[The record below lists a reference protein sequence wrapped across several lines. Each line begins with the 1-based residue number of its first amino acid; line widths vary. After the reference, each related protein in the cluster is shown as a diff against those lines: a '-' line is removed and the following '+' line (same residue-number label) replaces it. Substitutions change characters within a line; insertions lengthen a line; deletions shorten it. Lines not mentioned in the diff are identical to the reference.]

1 VSTAARSVLRYLEG
15 RRSEMVSL
23 VEALASVES
32 PSTVPESQVA
42 AFDVLE
48 SAFRERDLV
57 TLRVPG
63 RASGG
68 MLYARPRGRRRGQP
82 VQLLI
87 GHIDTVWPIGTLP
100 EMPLER
106 GEDMLRGP
114 GVYDMKAGLA
124 MMVFALE
131 ALAEEGLEPAV
142 LPLVFVNSDEE
153 VGSRESARR
162 IRTLARLADRALVL
176 EPSMGPAGIIKTARK
191 GVGRYTLHVRGK
203 AAHAGLDPEAGA
215 SAILELSHQIQ
226 RLFQL
231 NDPARGVTVN
241 VGTIDGGLR
250 PNVIAPESK
259 AVVDVRVATHA
270 DGERIH
276 AAIHALAPVTAG
288 VSLRIEGSIGRP
300 PMEPGPRD
308 LALWAA
314 ALEAAESLGLSL
326 EQGMAGGGSD
336 GNTTS
341 QYTATLD
348 GLGAVGD
355 GAHAHHEFIFLDRLP
370 ERTAL
375 LAMLLMAPP
384 LRGNYR

>member
-153 VGSRESARR
+153 IGSRESARR
-162 IRTLARLADRALVL
+162 IRTLARLANRALVL

-259 AVVDVRVATHA
+259 AVVDVRVATQA

-276 AAIHALAPVTAG
+276 AAIHALAPATPG

-308 LALWAA
+308 QALWAA

-384 LRGNYR
+384 LRGNDR

>member
-15 RRSEMVSL
+15 RRSELVSL

-32 PSTVPESQVA
+32 PSTVPASQAA

-48 SAFRERDLV
+48 SAFRERELV

-106 GEDMLRGP
+106 GEDTLRGP

-153 VGSRESARR
+153 IGSRESARR
-162 IRTLARLADRALVL
+162 IRTLARLANRALVL
-176 EPSMGPAGIIKTARK
+176 EPSTGPAGIIKTARK

-259 AVVDVRVATHA
+259 AVVDVRVATQA

-276 AAIHALAPVTAG
+276 AAIHALAPATPG

-308 LALWAA
+308 QALWAA

-355 GAHAHHEFIFLDRLP
+355 GAHAHHEFIFLDGLP

-384 LRGNYR
+384 LRGNDR